1 MTFTHLYY
9 AIQSRNRTAPHTAV
23 IPENI
28 DPGRPGFA
36 ADNIQGAF

>member
-1 MTFTHLYY
+1 MEHLQYS
-9 AIQSRNRTAPHTAV
+9 AIQSRNQTSPHTEV

-28 DPGRPGFA
+28 DSGRPDFA